1 MPVTLFAA
9 TSLRAATR
17 TGGFDD
23 ITPLFLTVNRLIG
36 PETAYRHVEHPGSGR
51 SKKKQIIF
59 NYIKIVL

>member
-23 ITPLFLTVNRLIG
+23 ITPFFDSKPLDRAGNSVPACR
-36 PETAYRHVEHPGSGR
+36 APGER
-51 SKKKQIIF
+51 SIEKKQIIF
-59 NYIKIVL
+59 NYIKIIL

>member
-23 ITPLFLTVNRLIG
+23 ITPFFDSKPLDRAGNSVPACR
-36 PETAYRHVEHPGSGR
+36 APGER
-51 SKKKQIIF
+51 SIEKTNNF
-59 NYIKIVL
+59 

>member
-23 ITPLFLTVNRLIG
+23 ITPLFNSKPLDRAGNSVPACR
-36 PETAYRHVEHPGSGR
+36 APGER
-51 SKKKQIIF
+51 SIEKKTNNF
-59 NYIKIVL
+59 